1 MGGKK
6 YFLVSMILGVG
17 EIALYIFQL
26 KSLSLE
32 KVVSSFGRFDWHD
45 QARARVTLL
54 AASREG
60 GRRGEGEGRS
70 SIKERGG
77 IKGGRG
83 KKIMPG

>member
-1 MGGKK
+1 M
-6 YFLVSMILGVG
+6 
-17 EIALYIFQL
+17 
-26 KSLSLE
+26 SLE

-60 GRRGEGEGRS
+60 GRS

-77 IKGGRG
+77 IKGGR
-83 KKIMPG
+83 PGLDEDV